1 MLCLEICTNMIPGIY
16 FILYIL
22 YSRYTL
28 NAQISKKLSR
38 VDRGYAVLAPGH
50 GETHPNPQ
58 KPAVEQK
65 DLGSPS
71 ATTQQLHAIP
81 TSNSSSMHSTQEQQP
96 TNRSAARK
104 GKQQQQ
110 QQQQQREKVA
120 AARATNSSIPPAS
133 KQQPPAARAPAAATK
148 HGLTSKQA
156 ATAAAASKQ
165 QLPCK

>member
-110 QQQQQREKVA
+110 QQQREKVA

-133 KQQPPAARAPAAATK
+133 KQQPPAARKRAAATK
-148 HGLTSKQA
+148 HGLPSKQA

-165 QLPCK
+165 LPCK